1 MATPLDPPLPW
12 YQTITRTQWKALVA
26 AKLGWM
32 LDAMDFVIFLMAIS
46 HLQRYFDFDERTSGL
61 LGTAT
66 LLVSATGG
74 LLFGIVAD
82 RIGRTRA
89 LMATIL
95 IFSLCS
101 LGTATA
107 QALWQLALWRAALGI
122 GMGGEWASGST
133 LISETW
139 PAQHRSKAI
148 SIMQSGWALGYII
161 AAAVAALFLDV
172 LPLGEEGWRWLFAFG
187 ALPAF
192 LIVWVRREVEEPSV
206 WKVKHASP
214 AAKVNPFAVLFSKA
228 YVGRTILA
236 TMLTSSVLYA
246 YWGLFFWM
254 PSFLAKDAGLS
265 LSNSLGWIIPTQ
277 VGAFFGYLS
286 FGFLAER
293 FGRRTTFVAFVLSA
307 AVIVP
312 LYASMA
318 SDPTVLFLLGPLLGF
333 VGHGYFSVFGAML
346 AELFPTEVRATGQGL
361 TYNCGRAFGALAPY
375 TIGAIA
381 ARHSIGS
388 GLAIT
393 SAFFVIG
400 AVLIFFLPD
409 TSKEEL
415 AQPDTALTP
424 AATPG
429 PAPSSVPQ

>member
-1 MATPLDPPLPW
+1 MSTSADPAVPW
-12 YQTITRTQWKALVA
+12 YRTITRHQWKALFA

-32 LDAMDFVIFLMAIS
+32 LDAMDFVIFLMAIG
-46 HLQRYFDFDERTSGL
+46 HLQDYFDFSARTAGL

-66 LLVSATGG
+66 LLVSAVGG
-74 LLFGIVAD
+74 LLFGVVAD

-107 QALWQLALWRAALGI
+107 QNFIQLALWRALLGI

-148 SIMQSGWALGYII
+148 SIMQSGWAIGYI
-161 AAAVAALFLDV
+161 AAALVAALFLDN
-172 LPLGEEGWRWLFAFG
+172 LGLGKESWRWLFAFG

-192 LIVWVRREVEEPSV
+192 MILWVRREVEEPSV
-206 WKVKHASP
+206 WKQQRASP
-214 AAKVNPFAVLFSKA
+214 AAAANPFKVLFSRA
-228 YVGRTILA
+228 YRGRTILA
-236 TMLTSSVLYA
+236 TLLTSAVLYA

-254 PSFLAKDAGLS
+254 PSFLAKEAGLS
-265 LSNSLGWIIPTQ
+265 LSNSLGWIVPTQ
-277 VGAFFGYLS
+277 IGAFFGYLS

-293 FGRRTTFVAFVLSA
+293 FGRRLTFLAFVLSA

-312 LYASMA
+312 IYANMA
-318 SDPTVLFLLGPLLGF
+318 RDVTVLFVLGPVLGF

-375 TIGAIA
+375 TIGELADQY
-381 ARHSIGS
+381 SIGS
-388 GLAIT
+388 GLAVT
-393 SAFFVIG
+393 SAFFTLG

-409 TSKEEL
+409 TSKQEL
-415 AQPDTALTP
+415 AQ
-424 AATPG
+424 
-429 PAPSSVPQ
+429 